1 MEISLTPSNSSS
13 QYSASPPYY
22 AANQPPITP
31 NPPRQT
37 RADQIVQNFY
47 TKVTQVVTHARLIQY
62 DSQISGRGPQNANIV
77 LPSRQPIHPRRPNK
91 WFNLE
96 LWDSDVYKDG
106 LKSWRQASQVST
118 GTVLLP
124 MIIEFFL
131 DVSDLNQNQILF
143 VTDEILRRQKVDLH
157 KMGGSNENNKS
168 SKNIVLES
176 WQLTL
181 SHPLPD
187 PLPELPVVYKKSIA
201 FFRTLYAYV
210 RLLPAY
216 RLYRRIRKKKLSSAL
231 KIGYRFV
238 LPTSRFHDDIGID
251 VPIIEGES
259 RPTSADYKFN
269 SIDTPLGVLSLKV
282 NYRTNCE
289 FHVDDSSEVLIDMDE
304 NYFTPTLANYY
315 QPEEQGQR
323 EEQRQQEKSER
334 RKSVPTSLK
343 TPPPGFPHPGSSPKH
358 TNNQLNVDIPP
369 IRTLSPSRSNPE
381 MKEHNSSL
389 TFPKFYN
396 PSSSTNLGS
405 NFSRRGSH
413 TLEPIMQREYSS
425 FYSPT
430 GPNVTLVKPF
440 KSPSLSSSPVNHD
453 MMPPSP
459 TLLDR
464 MSTLHLHRSPSQL
477 SFQQRGT
484 PTMSSSVKSTSSAGS
499 LPKFSSSFTSFTN
512 RFDKTTGSTTRE
524 RDGSFSSRRRSTNRS
539 DGSTSDRGSLN
550 SSFFTLDPE
559 DDVGEFVRMCER
571 REPLKMFS
579 KSPTDSDDADGT
591 TRNLSGSVYRTQL
604 QLSRFQK
611 LKETHKNLS
620 ESMMTGTGDVIT
632 GSPSSGISL
641 RVHQPKVDDDDM
653 FFTMSEFSDD
663 KTTSAVNNVS
673 GPTPG
678 SSDLLVDQPA
688 VVDNSTNNVTDVT
701 IVVNDANQNG

>member
-1 MEISLTPSNSSS
+1 TLGTLRTLNTIQISLVSKWRSRS
-13 QYSASPPYY
+13 SPPSY
-22 AANQPPITP
+22 AANQPPITS
-31 NPPRQT
+31 NSPRQT
-37 RADQIVQNFY
+37 RVDQIVQNFY

-62 DSQISGRGPQNANIV
+62 DSHISGRGPQNANIV

-106 LKSWRQASQVST
+106 LKSWRQASQAST
-118 GTVLLP
+118 GTVPLP

-131 DVSDLNQNQILF
+131 DVSDLNKNQTLF
-143 VTDEILRRQKVDLH
+143 ITDEILRRQKVDLYNI
-157 KMGGSNENNKS
+157 GGSSSKS

-187 PLPELPVVYKKSIA
+187 PLPDLPVVYKKSIA

-238 LPTSRFHDDIGID
+238 LPTSRIHDYIGID

-289 FHVDDSSEVLIDMDE
+289 FHVDDSSE
-304 NYFTPTLANYY
+304 
-315 QPEEQGQR
+315 
-323 EEQRQQEKSER
+323 
-334 RKSVPTSLK
+334 
-343 TPPPGFPHPGSSPKH
+343 TPPSGFPHPGSSPKH
-358 TNNQLNVDIPP
+358 TNSQLTVDIPP

-381 MKEHNSSL
+381 MKENSSL
-389 TFPKFYN
+389 TFPKLYTQ
-396 PSSSTNLGS
+396 SSSTTLGS
-405 NFSRRGSH
+405 NFSRRGSN
-413 TLEPIMQREYSS
+413 TLEPIMVSPTSQSSRQREYSS

-440 KSPSLSSSPVNHD
+440 KSPSLSSSPVNHE

-512 RFDKTTGSTTRE
+512 RYDKATSSTTRE
-524 RDGSFSSRRRSTNRS
+524 RDGSYSSRRRSTNRS

-550 SSFFTLDPE
+550 SSFFSLDPE
-559 DDVGEFVRMCER
+559 DDVGEFVRMLER

-579 KSPTDSDDADGT
+579 KSPTGSDDADGSA
-591 TRNLSGSVYRTQL
+591 RNLSGSVYRTQL

-620 ESMMTGTGDVIT
+620 ESMMTGTGDIIT

-641 RVHQPKVDDDDM
+641 RVHQAKEDDDDI
-653 FFTMSEFSDD
+653 FFTMSEFFDD
-663 KTTSAVNNVS
+663 KTNSAVNNVS

-678 SSDLLVDQPA
+678 SSDVLVDQPA
-688 VVDNSTNNVTDVT
+688 IVNNNNTSNVTDVT
-701 IVVNDANQNG
+701 IVVNDANQN

>member
-1 MEISLTPSNSSS
+1 TLETLRTLNTIQISLVSKWRSRS
-13 QYSASPPYY
+13 SPPSY
-22 AANQPPITP
+22 AANQPSITP
-31 NPPRQT
+31 NSPRQT
-37 RADQIVQNFY
+37 RVDQIVQNFY

-106 LKSWRQASQVST
+106 LKSWRQASQAST
-118 GTVLLP
+118 GTVPLP

-131 DVSDLNQNQILF
+131 DVSDLNKNQTLF
-143 VTDEILRRQKVDLH
+143 ITDEILRRQKVDLYNI
-157 KMGGSNENNKS
+157 GGSSKS

-187 PLPELPVVYKKSIA
+187 PLPDLPVVYKK
-201 FFRTLYAYV
+201 
-210 RLLPAY
+210 
-216 RLYRRIRKKKLSSAL
+216 RIKKKKLSSAL

-238 LPTSRFHDDIGID
+238 LPTSRIHDYIGID

-315 QPEEQGQR
+315 QPEEQ
-323 EEQRQQEKSER
+323 RQQDKSER
-334 RKSVPTSLK
+334 RKSVPTTMK
-343 TPPPGFPHPGSSPKH
+343 TPPSGFPHPGSSPKH
-358 TNNQLNVDIPP
+358 TNSQLTVDIPP

-381 MKEHNSSL
+381 MKENSSL
-389 TFPKFYN
+389 TFPKFYTQS
-396 PSSSTNLGS
+396 SSSTLGS

-512 RFDKTTGSTTRE
+512 RYDKVTSSTTRE
-524 RDGSFSSRRRSTNRS
+524 RDGSYSSRRRSTNRS

-550 SSFFTLDPE
+550 SSFFSLDPE
-559 DDVGEFVRMCER
+559 DDVGEFVRMLER

-579 KSPTDSDDADGT
+579 KSPTGSDDADGSA
-591 TRNLSGSVYRTQL
+591 RNLSGSVYRTQL

-611 LKETHKNLS
+611 LKEAHKNLS
-620 ESMMTGTGDVIT
+620 ESMMTGTGDIIT

-641 RVHQPKVDDDDM
+641 RVHQAKEDDDDI

-663 KTTSAVNNVS
+663 KTNSAVNNVS

-678 SSDLLVDQPA
+678 SSDVLVDQPA
-688 VVDNSTNNVTDVT
+688 VVNNNTSNVTDVT
-701 IVVNDANQNG
+701 IVVNDANQNS